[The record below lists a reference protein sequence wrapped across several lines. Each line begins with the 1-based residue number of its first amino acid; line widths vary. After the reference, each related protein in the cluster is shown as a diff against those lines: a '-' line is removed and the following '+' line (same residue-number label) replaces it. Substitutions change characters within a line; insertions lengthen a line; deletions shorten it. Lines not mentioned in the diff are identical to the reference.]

1 MKLALA
7 GLAALSL
14 VGCATENDGEG
25 GAYMDGLR
33 PAKPSLDDQKPPY
46 ATLNEDV
53 ANYLI
58 NGGLTINKAGVVQA
72 TKDANISVDEVSVPF
87 PIDGLCQVCDKG
99 VIALVDNRFPD
110 ELNLVDRF
118 GKFFCTMWVDQDTG
132 RIVNDNCR

>member
-7 GLAALSL
+7 ALATLSL
-14 VGCATENDGEG
+14 VGCATDNDGEG
-25 GAYMDGLR
+25 GAYLDGLR
-33 PAKPSLDDQKPPY
+33 PAKPSLDDQKPPF

-58 NGGLTINKAGVVQA
+58 NGGLAIDKAGRNGNGLE
-72 TKDANISVDEVSVPF
+72 TTNISVDEVSVPF

-110 ELNLVDRF
+110 ELNIVDKF
-118 GKFFCTMWVDQDTG
+118 GKFFCTLWVDESG
-132 RIVNDNCR
+132 RIVSDNCR